1 MQEVKIVKKVSC
13 IYIYMYI
20 YKYIY
25 IYMRMRMLQSEES
38 TGFIRIFRLCTDNL
52 CQPYKKSQKIK
63 VKSKTKLKIKT
74 SRTMMIEMI
83 KGGAA
88 SG

>member
-1 MQEVKIVKKVSC
+1 
-13 IYIYMYI
+13 
-20 YKYIY
+20 
-25 IYMRMRMLQSEES
+25 MRMRMLQSEES

-83 KGGAA
+83 K
-88 SG
+88 